1 MLERR
6 LKLGRFL
13 GIGVYVHWTF
23 GLLMAYVAY
32 ETQSQGLMGIA
43 FGMAQLFAVF
53 FCVTLHE
60 YGHALAAR
68 KFGIPT
74 IDITLLPIGGVA
86 RLQRMPRIAW
96 QELVVA
102 VAGPAVNVVIA
113 SLLLVGFYLF
123 GGAEILVEIFHAF
136 VGPVETA
143 ATAQASGELAS
154 GELASEE
161 LAEVEMSAAPSF
173 LAFCVILLAVNIMLV
188 VFNMIPAFPMDGG
201 RVLRS
206 LLAMVTNYRRATF
219 LASRIGIAC
228 AMLMALAGFYAQA
241 PGPVLVAMFIAYAG
255 ISEAR
260 QVEMMESVRG
270 LSVSNV
276 MTHCHNS
283 IPMDATLDEAAHR
296 WQSIDTTSLP
306 VTAQGDIVVGVLRLK
321 DLLTAIESDKH
332 AITTVGEIADHNAP
346 FAREYES
353 LENAILRS
361 GGQYR
366 QIPVVNNDG
375 GLVGCLD
382 MDSMMTRGSLRKH
395 LANRAPVV
403 DRFDAVT

>member
-1 MLERR
+1 
-6 LKLGRFL
+6 
-13 GIGVYVHWTF
+13 
-23 GLLMAYVAY
+23 MAYVAY

>member
-32 ETQSQGLMGIA
+32 ETQSQGLVGIA

-113 SLLLVGFYLF
+113 SLLLLGFYLF

-136 VGPVETA
+136 VGPVETV
-143 ATAQASGELAS
+143 ATAQAGGELAN
-154 GELASEE
+154 GE

-206 LLAMVTNYRRATF
+206 LLAMVTHYRRATF

-228 AMLMALAGFYAQA
+228 AMLMAMAGIYAQA

-306 VTAQGDIVVGVLRLK
+306 VTAQGDIVIGMLRLK
-321 DLLTAIESDKH
+321 DLLTAIESEKH
-332 AITTVGEIADHNAP
+332 LIATVGEIADHNAP

-366 QIPVVNNDG
+366 QIPVVNSDG

-395 LANRAPVV
+395 LASRAPVV

>member
-23 GLLMAYVAY
+23 GLLVAYVAY
-32 ETQSQGLMGIA
+32 ETQSQGLIGIA
-43 FGMAQLFAVF
+43 FGLAQLFAVF

-68 KFGIPT
+68 QFGIPT

-123 GGAEILVEIFHAF
+123 GGVEILIEIFHAF
-136 VGPVETA
+136 VGPVETV
-143 ATAQASGELAS
+143 ATAQANGELA
-154 GELASEE
+154 EM
-161 LAEVEMSAAPSF
+161 EVSADPSF

-206 LLAMVTNYRRATF
+206 LLAMVTHYRRATF

-228 AMLMALAGFYAQA
+228 AILMAMAGVYVQA

-276 MTHCHNS
+276 MTHCHHS

-296 WQSIDTTSLP
+296 WGSIDTTSLP
-306 VTAQGDIVVGVLRLK
+306 ITAQGDIVIGILRLK
-321 DLLTAIESDKH
+321 DLLTAIESNNH
-332 AITTVGEIADHNAP
+332 AMATVGEIADHNAP

-366 QIPVVNNDG
+366 RIPVVNSAG

-382 MDSMMTRGSLRKH
+382 MDSMMARGSLRKH
-395 LANRAPVV
+395 LASRPPVI

>member
-154 GELASEE
+154 GELASGE

-173 LAFCVILLAVNIMLV
+173 LAFC
-188 VFNMIPAFPMDGG
+188 
-201 RVLRS
+201 
-206 LLAMVTNYRRATF
+206 
-219 LASRIGIAC
+219 
-228 AMLMALAGFYAQA
+228 
-241 PGPVLVAMFIAYAG
+241 
-255 ISEAR
+255 
-260 QVEMMESVRG
+260 
-270 LSVSNV
+270 
-276 MTHCHNS
+276 
-283 IPMDATLDEAAHR
+283 
-296 WQSIDTTSLP
+296 
-306 VTAQGDIVVGVLRLK
+306 
-321 DLLTAIESDKH
+321 
-332 AITTVGEIADHNAP
+332 
-346 FAREYES
+346 
-353 LENAILRS
+353 
-361 GGQYR
+361 
-366 QIPVVNNDG
+366 
-375 GLVGCLD
+375 
-382 MDSMMTRGSLRKH
+382 
-395 LANRAPVV
+395 
-403 DRFDAVT
+403 

>member
-154 GELASEE
+154 GELASGE

-228 AMLMALAGFYAQA
+228 AMLMALAGIYAQA

-353 LENAILRS
+353 LENAILRI

-395 LANRAPVV
+395 LASRAPVV

>member
-23 GLLMAYVAY
+23 GLLVAYVAY
-32 ETQSQGLMGIA
+32 ETQSQGLLGIA

-68 KFGIPT
+68 QFGIPT
-74 IDITLLPIGGVA
+74 VDITLLPIGGVA

-113 SLLLVGFYLF
+113 SLLLAGFYLF
-123 GGAEILVEIFHAF
+123 GGVEILIEILHAF
-136 VGPVETA
+136 VGPVETV
-143 ATAQASGELAS
+143 ATAQANGELA
-154 GELASEE
+154 EMEAS
-161 LAEVEMSAAPSF
+161 AEPSF

-206 LLAMVTNYRRATF
+206 LLAMVTHYRRATF
-219 LASRIGIAC
+219 LASRIGIGC
-228 AMLMALAGFYAQA
+228 AALMAIAGVYAQA

-276 MTHCHNS
+276 MTHSHQS

-306 VTAQGDIVVGVLRLK
+306 ITAQGDIVIGILRLK
-321 DLLTAIESDKH
+321 DLLAAIESDKYSF
-332 AITTVGEIADHNAP
+332 ATVGEIADHNAP
-346 FAREYES
+346 FAREYET
-353 LENAILRS
+353 LESAILRS

-366 QIPVVNNDG
+366 RIPVVNSDG
-375 GLVGCLD
+375 SLVGCLD

>member
-143 ATAQASGELAS
+143 ATAQVSGELAS
-154 GELASEE
+154 GELASGE

-228 AMLMALAGFYAQA
+228 AMLMALAGIYAQA

-395 LANRAPVV
+395 LASRAPVV

>member
-32 ETQSQGLMGIA
+32 ETQSQGLVGIA

-123 GGAEILVEIFHAF
+123 GGVEILVEIFHAF
-136 VGPVETA
+136 VGPVETV

-154 GELASEE
+154 GELA
-161 LAEVEMSAAPSF
+161 EVEMSADPSF
-173 LAFCVILLAVNIMLV
+173 LGFSVILLAVNIMLV

-228 AMLMALAGFYAQA
+228 AMMMAMAGIYAQA

-306 VTAQGDIVVGVLRLK
+306 VTAQGDIVIGVLRLK
-321 DLLTAIESDKH
+321 DLLTAIESDTNSF
-332 AITTVGEIADHNAP
+332 ATVGEITDHNAS
-346 FAREYES
+346 FAREFES

-366 QIPVVNNDG
+366 QIPVVNSDG
-375 GLVGCLD
+375 CLVGCLD

-395 LANRAPVV
+395 LASRAPVV

>member
-13 GIGVYVHWTF
+13 GIEVYVHWTF
-23 GLLMAYVAY
+23 ALLVAYVAF
-32 ETQSQGLMGIA
+32 ETRSEGPAGIA

-68 KFGIPT
+68 RFGIPT
-74 IDITLLPIGGVA
+74 LDITLLPIGGVA

-113 SLLLVGFYLF
+113 TLLLTGFYLF
-123 GGAEILVEIFHAF
+123 GGVEILVEILDAF
-136 VGPVETA
+136 VGPRDSLDA
-143 ATAQASGELAS
+143 AQIDA
-154 GELASEE
+154 
-161 LAEVEMSAAPSF
+161 EMSASPS
-173 LAFCVILLAVNIMLV
+173 LLSFCVILLAVNVMLV
-188 VFNMIPAFPMDGG
+188 LFNMVPAFPMDGG

-219 LASRIGIAC
+219 LASRFGLACALLMAMIGI
-228 AMLMALAGFYAQA
+228 YVYA

-255 ISEAR
+255 LAEAR

-270 LSVSNV
+270 LTVANV
-276 MTHCHNS
+276 MTQSHAS
-283 IPMDATLDEAAHR
+283 IPMDATLDEIAKR
-296 WQSIDTTSLP
+296 WETIPSASLP
-306 VTAQGDIVVGVLRLK
+306 VTAQGDIVIGILRLK
-321 DLLTAIESDKH
+321 SLLAAIESHSNPH
-332 AITTVGEIADHNAP
+332 ATAGEIADHNAP
-346 FAREYES
+346 FAREYEA
-353 LENAILRS
+353 LENAILRA
-361 GGQYR
+361 GAQYR
-366 QIPVVNNDG
+366 QCPVVDAN
-375 GLVGCLD
+375 GCLAGWLD
-382 MDSMMTRGSLRKH
+382 MDSMLVRGSLRKH
-395 LANRAPVV
+395 LANRPAVL